1 MSALLIGMSGLA
13 MGLLTMWVCGSL
25 PRSWCI
31 SWTMPQYTSPMQGP
45 KSRIRRPATDALTPR
60 EWDERI
66 YSTVQQIPRGKVAA
80 YGWIAERTGLPRGGR
95 RVGRALRA
103 LSSARRIPWHRVVNA
118 QGRISL
124 PAGSAS
130 ARKQRELLTAEG
142 IIIHNHRIDLGRF
155 GWRES
160 LDEYLWRPS

>member
-1 MSALLIGMSGLA
+1 
-13 MGLLTMWVCGSL
+13 
-25 PRSWCI
+25 
-31 SWTMPQYTSPMQGP
+31 MQGQTS
-45 KSRIRRPATDALTPR
+45 KDRRDATAALTPR

-66 YSTVQQIPRGKVAA
+66 YSTVRQIPRGKVAA
-80 YGWIAERTGLPRGGR
+80 YGWIAERTGLPRGAR
-95 RVGRALRA
+95 RVGRALRT
-103 LSSARRIPWHRVVNA
+103 LPSARRIPWHRVVNA

-130 ARKQRELLTAEG
+130 ARKQRELLMAEG
-142 IIIHNHRIDLGRF
+142 IIFLNHRIDLARF

>member
-1 MSALLIGMSGLA
+1 
-13 MGLLTMWVCGSL
+13 
-25 PRSWCI
+25 
-31 SWTMPQYTSPMQGP
+31 MQGQTS
-45 KSRIRRPATDALTPR
+45 KDRRDETAALTPQ

-66 YSTVQQIPRGKVAA
+66 YSTVRQIPRGKVAA
-80 YGWIAERTGLPRGGR
+80 YGWIAERTGLPRGAR
-95 RVGRALRA
+95 RVGRALRT
-103 LSSARRIPWHRVVNA
+103 LPSARRIPWHRVVNA

-130 ARKQRELLTAEG
+130 ARKQRELLMAEG
-142 IIIHNHRIDLGRF
+142 IIFLNHRIDLARF